1 MSEEYAAIITR
12 LPLFKGYTLDGAKR
26 VLGCG
31 EVKEPATGEVLFKEG
46 DPPTAVFLVLA
57 GKLQVFVERAGRD
70 VVLTDSGPSTIVG
83 ELAVLCGIPRSASV
97 RVIEKATVLQW
108 EASIFREL
116 LIKDVFLAERIFR
129 YSLRT
134 LIDQERLLIASLTE
148 QEEVKRQGKG
158 SV

>member
-26 VLGCG
+26 VLSCG
-31 EVKEPATGEVLFKEG
+31 EVIEPSPGEVLFKEG
-46 DPPTAVFLVLA
+46 DPPSAVFLVLS
-57 GKLQVFVERAGRD
+57 GKLQVFVERHGRD

-97 RVIEKATVLQW
+97 RVLEKTTVLRW
-108 EASIFREL
+108 DASTFREL

-134 LIDQERLLIASLTE
+134 LIQQERSLIASLTE
-148 QEEVKRQGKG
+148 QEDVKHQVKA
-158 SV
+158 SE

>member
-31 EVKEPATGEVLFKEG
+31 EVKEPSPGEVLFKEG

-57 GKLQVFVERAGRD
+57 GKLQVFLERHGHD
-70 VVLTDSGPSTIVG
+70 VILTDSGPSTIVG

-97 RVIEKATVLQW
+97 RVLEKTTVLQW
-108 EASIFREL
+108 DASTFREL
-116 LIKDVFLAERIFR
+116 LIKDVFLSERIFR
-129 YSLRT
+129 QSLRT
-134 LIDQERLLIASLTE
+134 LIEQERLLIASLTE
-148 QEEVKRQGKG
+148 QEEVKQQGKA
-158 SV
+158 SE